1 MSIPWAL
8 AVPVI
13 VFITVIGPLWL
24 SFHYI
29 TAWKRLKAGELSE
42 GQVAVSREELQR
54 LNDVADKL
62 DARIA
67 SLETILHDEFPD
79 WKTKTKPR
87 PDR

>member
-29 TAWKRLKAGELSE
+29 TAWKRLNAGELSE